1 MTISNEIIRQMVV
14 DFLAT
19 NSLNAMGENF
29 GEEKMWGT
37 PLVGFATASDPIF
50 KRFKETDACGPGHW
64 LPEEIFGK
72 AFPGTSAQQ
81 ENLTVVSWVLPQ
93 TEETKYSLRQEKEM
107 PSERWSRSR
116 IIGETVNEK
125 LREYMA
131 ATLTGMG
138 YEAVAPVS
146 FPEWT
151 RLDSK
156 ERVYTSTWSERH
168 AAYACGLGTFGLD
181 DALITPL
188 GKAMRLGSI
197 VVKAPL
203 TPDERPYT
211 DMHAYCLHFAKG
223 GKCNAC
229 ISRCPVGAISAQGH
243 DKIKCRA
250 YVHGATPDYIK
261 EHYNLIGYSCGFCQ
275 TKVPCE
281 NGIPKSLLP
290 VSHK

>member
-1 MTISNEIIRQMVV
+1 MSINKEIIRKMIV
-14 DFLAT
+14 DFMAT
-19 NSLNAMGENF
+19 GPLNHMGEAF
-29 GEEKMWGT
+29 GNEKMWGT
-37 PLVGFATASDPIF
+37 PLVGFAAATDPIF
-50 KRFKETDACGPGHW
+50 KRFKATDACGPGHW

-72 AFPGTSAQQ
+72 AFPAISAKQD
-81 ENLTVVSWVLPQ
+81 ELAIVSWVLPQ
-93 TEETKYSLRQEKEM
+93 TEETKASLRQEKEM

-116 IIGETVNEK
+116 ILGEKVNEK
-125 LREYMA
+125 LRDYIA
-131 ATLTGMG
+131 ATLNTMG

-168 AAYACGLGTFGLD
+168 IAYSCGLGTFGLD
-181 DALITPL
+181 DALITPV

-203 TPDERPYT
+203 IPDERPYT
-211 DMHAYCLHFAKG
+211 DIHAYCLHFAKG
-223 GKCNAC
+223 GKCSAC
-229 ISRCPVGAISAQGH
+229 ISRCPADAISPQGH

-250 YVHGATPDYIK
+250 YVHSATPDYIK
-261 EHYNLIGYSCGFCQ
+261 EHYNLSGYSCGFCQ

-281 NGIPKSLLP
+281 NGIPMLLRP
-290 VSHK
+290 KLT

>member
-1 MTISNEIIRQMVV
+1 MAINKEFIRQMVV

-19 NSLNAMGENF
+19 TSLNSMGENF
-29 GEEKMWGT
+29 GKEKMWDT
-37 PLVGFATASDPIF
+37 PLVGFAAASDSIF
-50 KRFKETDACGPGHW
+50 KRFKESDACGPGHW
-64 LPEEIFGK
+64 LPEDIFFK
-72 AFPGTSAQQ
+72 AFPASSAQQ
-81 ENLTVVSWVLPQ
+81 QELAVVSWVLPQ

-116 IIGETVNEK
+116 ILGEKVNEK

-131 ATLTGMG
+131 DTLTNMG

-168 AAYACGLGTFGLD
+168 IAYACGLGTFGLD

-203 TPDERPYT
+203 EPDTRPYT
-211 DMHAYCLHFAKG
+211 DMHAYCLHFAT

-229 ISRCPVGAISAQGH
+229 ISRCPADAISSQGH

-250 YVHGATPDYIK
+250 YVHSATPEYIK
-261 EHYNLIGYSCGFCQ
+261 EHYNLVGYSCGFCQ

-281 NGIPKSLLP
+281 NGIPPSLRP
-290 VSHK
+290 ISNE

>member
-1 MTISNEIIRQMVV
+1 MAISNEIIRQMVI

-19 NSLNAMGENF
+19 TPLNYMGENF
-29 GEEKMWGT
+29 GEEKMWSK
-37 PLVGFATASDPIF
+37 PLVGFATANDPIF
-50 KRFKETDACGPGHW
+50 KRFKASNACGPGHW

-72 AFPGTSAQQ
+72 AFSNTSAKLD
-81 ENLTVVSWVLPQ
+81 ELTVVSWVLPQ

-107 PSERWSRSR
+107 PSERWSHSR
-116 IIGETVNEK
+116 ILGEKVNEK

-131 ATLTGMG
+131 DTLTSMG
-138 YEAVAPVS
+138 YETVAPVS
-146 FPEWT
+146 FPEWI

-168 AAYACGLGTFGLD
+168 IAYACSLGTFGLD

-197 VVKAPL
+197 VVKAQL
-203 TPDERPYT
+203 KPDERPYT

-223 GKCNAC
+223 KCNAC
-229 ISRCPVGAISAQGH
+229 ISRCPANASGTQGH

-250 YVHGATPDYIK
+250 YVHNATPEYIK
-261 EHYNLIGYSCGFCQ
+261 EHYNLVGYSCGFCQ
-275 TKVPCE
+275 TKGPCE
-281 NGIPKSLLP
+281 NGIPPSLRP
-290 VSHK
+290 MPNK